1 MTHAQAPMLHLD
13 RPAFWTEANDPEA
26 WFRALEVVAVAAQR
40 TPQTGTPRTVAE
52 RCLLGTIAWRGATG
66 LFGVFQRAGL
76 VRLPGVGL
84 IECDAAGHW
93 GLSDEA
99 QVLLRHWKK
108 NPSHGLE
115 LLSTYL
121 VRESPWLRLL
131 LLRLTHRDWMLV
143 DWAEVS
149 SGRVGLKAGISLQ
162 LQVNA
167 EPEHWFAGLE
177 QLAAG
182 RWLARAHG
190 QTLGYAPEVFHRK
203 KGKDDLSL
211 TPLTAPL
218 MLLEAVGWLTRTG
231 VLNLPGELQGDLL
244 GRSSPA
250 QVLAEL
256 IRSHTDVLGFVPA
269 EPVLREL
276 LAAFGASPDQGTF
289 VRWMDA
295 LVERAQQRGA
305 LELLAAEPGQAR
317 HGRGLFGDPGRK
329 LVRWV
334 VHGEFDDIFRNAWR
348 VLETRQELIR

>member
-1 MTHAQAPMLHLD
+1 MTHAQVVMLHLE
-13 RPAFWTEANDPEA
+13 RPAFWTEASDPEA
-26 WFRALEVVAVAAQR
+26 WFRALEVIATAAHQ

-52 RCLLGTIAWRGATG
+52 RCLLGTIAWRGAAG
-66 LFGVFQRAGL
+66 LFGAFQRAGL

-99 QVLLRHWKK
+99 QVLLRHWKES
-108 NPSHGLE
+108 PSRGLE

-131 LLRLTHRDWMLV
+131 LLRLTNRDWMLV
-143 DWAEVS
+143 DWAQVS
-149 SGRVGLKAGISLQ
+149 SGRAGLKAGISLR

-167 EPEHWFAGLE
+167 EPERWFAGLE
-177 QLAAG
+177 QLTAG
-182 RWLARAHG
+182 RWLARA
-190 QTLGYAPEVFHRK
+190 QCQALGYSPEVFHRK

-211 TPLTAPL
+211 APLTAPL
-218 MLLEAVGWLTRTG
+218 MLLESVGWLTRTG
-231 VLNLPGELQGDLL
+231 SLNLPGELQADLL

-250 QVLAEL
+250 QLLTEL
-256 IRSHTDVLGFVPA
+256 IRSHTDVLGFVAA

-276 LAAFGASPDQGTF
+276 LAAFGASPDQGAF
-289 VRWMDA
+289 ARWMDA
-295 LVERAQQRGA
+295 LVEQAQQRGA
-305 LELLAAEPGQAR
+305 LELLAAGPGQAR

-334 VHGEFDDIFRNAWR
+334 VHDEFDNIFRNAWR
-348 VLETRQELIR
+348 VLETKQELTR